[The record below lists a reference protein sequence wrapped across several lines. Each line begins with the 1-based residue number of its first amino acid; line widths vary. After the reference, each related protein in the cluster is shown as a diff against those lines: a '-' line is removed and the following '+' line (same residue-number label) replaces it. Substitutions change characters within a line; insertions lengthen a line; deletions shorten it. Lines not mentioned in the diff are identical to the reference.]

1 MNHYTWLVNL
11 WLGDTFTE
19 QAEDGQKITEDFIR
33 QTVSCL
39 HDSVQGIDPL
49 MFDLLS
55 TVLGEIDYAEIA
67 KHYVSDDPTVED
79 DEDEDEYGHDYDDD
93 QDGGYRDERAE
104 YHERI
109 DMGRNEAGEWLGFM

>member
-1 MNHYTWLVNL
+1 MNGWSNHETWLVNL
-11 WLGDTFTE
+11 WLGDSFVE

-39 HDSVQGIDPL
+39 HNSVHGIDPL

-55 TVLGEIDYAEIA
+55 TVLGEINYREIA
-67 KHYVSDDPTVED
+67 KHYVSDGPTVDDDDPED
-79 DEDEDEYGHDYDDD
+79 DDD
-93 QDGGYRDERAE
+93 QDDGSMDERAE